1 MCDFFSLISDGAGKV
16 RYFDAELR
24 DKILKGKLKDNRGN
38 KIENADSHSSI
49 AEYYRLD
56 EDHRNKWEYNPLT
69 HEFTRDQVNTLDD
82 SKTVERFCNNL
93 DFKTIIPCLVVHPI
107 VHPLRVK
114 ERKVSRADIANLKK
128 WDSVRDSVRD
138 SVGDSVW
145 AYTSS
150 FFALETWK
158 YIDHEPGK
166 NPYQPL
172 IDLWNRGFVPSF
184 DGKTWRLHQGEG
196 AKVVYEWTK

>member
-1 MCDFFSLISDGAGKV
+1 MAPIDVKRISKLTDAQLAQLPLIRDEWLAVGESTQPADREKAVAAAKVAYAMAGLPEPQTVIWLGSPLAGALGYILLE
-16 RYFDAELR
+16 R
-24 DKILKGKLKDNRGN
+24 LKG
-38 KIENADSHSSI
+38 ASVQASVWDSVW
-49 AEYYRLD
+49 A
-56 EDHRNKWEYNPLT
+56 
-69 HEFTRDQVNTLDD
+69 
-82 SKTVERFCNNL
+82 
-93 DFKTIIPCLVVHPI
+93 
-107 VHPLRVK
+107 
-114 ERKVSRADIANLKK
+114 
-128 WDSVRDSVRD
+128 SVRDSVWA
-138 SVGDSVW
+138 SVW